1 MKSVYIHIP
10 FCNDIC
16 TYCDF
21 CKMYYNCDLANKYL
35 ISLNNEIASNYKG
48 ELIETLYIG
57 GGTPSSLSIMQ
68 LKKLFTIINIFNLS
82 QLKEFTFECNVD
94 SLDYDKLKLL
104 YDNGVNRL
112 SIGIQTFNNDILKV
126 LNRKH
131 TKNDIINI
139 YNIARSIGFNNINLD
154 LIYGIQDIEVL
165 NDDLNNLIKLNPEHI
180 SCYSLCINPNTKMY
194 IDNKKQINED
204 LDYKM
209 YSIIKKRLKEYNHYE
224 ISNYCKK
231 GYESKHNLVY
241 WNNERYYGFG
251 LSACGYINNYRYDN
265 TKNMNEYNKGNYI
278 REKYII
284 SNEENI
290 KYEIMLNLRKK
301 YGINKRE
308 FYDKHNINIIN
319 YNNISNLINEN
330 KLIENENNVYISERW
345 KYKMNSI
352 LIKII

>member
-112 SIGIQTFNNDILKV
+112 SVGIQTFNNDILKV

-131 TKNDIINI
+131 TKNDIINT
-139 YNIARSIGFNNINLD
+139 
-154 LIYGIQDIEVL
+154 
-165 NDDLNNLIKLNPEHI
+165 KPWPEM
-180 SCYSLCINPNTKMY
+180 L
-194 IDNKKQINED
+194 
-204 LDYKM
+204 
-209 YSIIKKRLKEYNHYE
+209 KRLKVNQ
-224 ISNYCKK
+224 
-231 GYESKHNLVY
+231 
-241 WNNERYYGFG
+241 
-251 LSACGYINNYRYDN
+251 
-265 TKNMNEYNKGNYI
+265 
-278 REKYII
+278 
-284 SNEENI
+284 
-290 KYEIMLNLRKK
+290 RKK
-301 YGINKRE
+301 
-308 FYDKHNINIIN
+308 
-319 YNNISNLINEN
+319 
-330 KLIENENNVYISERW
+330 
-345 KYKMNSI
+345 
-352 LIKII
+352 